1 MLGQFASRVDG
12 KMCKVLPYDILIL
25 KRQVLSQCCGLEHE
39 CEALGG
45 HWGSVGGSL
54 GASKR
59 VLGGPWR
66 SLGFLGGPWGVL
78 EVPRE
83 VLGDP

>member
-1 MLGQFASRVDG
+1 MGRKLGQFASGVDG

-45 HWGSVGGSL
+45 HWGSVGGPWGSL
-54 GASKR
+54 RGSWG
-59 VLGGPWR
+59 V
-66 SLGFLGGPWGVL
+66 LGGPWGVTGG
-78 EVPRE
+78 P
-83 VLGDP
+83 

>member
-1 MLGQFASRVDG
+1 MLGQFASGVDG

-54 GASKR
+54 GVSKR
-59 VLGGPWR
+59 VLGRPWR
-66 SLGFLGGPWGVL
+66 SLGGHWRSLGRSLEILRGP
-78 EVPRE
+78 
-83 VLGDP
+83 

>member
-1 MLGQFASRVDG
+1 MLGQFASRVGG
-12 KMCKVLPYDILIL
+12 KMCKALPYDILIL
-25 KRQVLSQCCGLEHE
+25 KRQVLSKCCGLEHE

-54 GASKR
+54 GVSKT

-66 SLGFLGGPWGVL
+66 SLGGHWRSLRRSLEILGGP
-78 EVPRE
+78 
-83 VLGDP
+83 

>member
-12 KMCKVLPYDILIL
+12 KMCKALPYDILIL

-45 HWGSVGGSL
+45 HWGSVGGPWESLRGSL
-54 GASKR
+54 G
-59 VLGGPWR
+59 V
-66 SLGFLGGPWGVL
+66 LGGPWGVTGG
-78 EVPRE
+78 P
-83 VLGDP
+83 

>member
-1 MLGQFASRVDG
+1 MLGQFASGVDG

-45 HWGSVGGSL
+45 HWGSVGRSL
-54 GASKR
+54 GVSER
-59 VLGGPWR
+59 VLGGHWR
-66 SLGFLGGPWGVL
+66 SLGRSVEILRGP
-78 EVPRE
+78 
-83 VLGDP
+83 

>member
-45 HWGSVGGSL
+45 HWGSVGGSF
-54 GASKR
+54 GVSKR

-66 SLGFLGGPWGVL
+66 SLGGHWRSLRRSLEILGGP
-78 EVPRE
+78 
-83 VLGDP
+83 

>member
-25 KRQVLSQCCGLEHE
+25 KRQVLSQCYGLEHE

-45 HWGSVGGSL
+45 HWGSVGGFL

-66 SLGFLGGPWGVL
+66 SLGFLGGPRGVTGA
-78 EVPRE
+78 P
-83 VLGDP
+83 